1 MTGQKKT
8 LDMMVS
14 AAVGAM
20 LVGRDEITLEQA
32 ERDLPDHIRSA
43 RPTHKSIVRALVAAG
58 WEARRAPG
66 GHVSYAPPSEDP
78 EQEEPVDR
86 GIGDNLSAEQLRL
99 FIERIERLREEKQSL
114 AADERGVFSEAKGQ
128 GFDVKSMRTVLR
140 LRGMEKHHRD
150 EADTLVEM
158 YRNAMGV

>member
-32 ERDLPDHIRSA
+32 ERALPEHIRAA

-78 EQEEPVDR
+78 EEDEPGER
-86 GIGDNLSAEQLRL
+86 GLGDNLSGEQLRQ
-99 FIERIERLREEKQSL
+99 FIERIESIREDKKDLANAEKD
-114 AADERGVFSEAKGQ
+114 AFTEAKGA